1 MPTLDASELAENY
14 GFALSFFKS
23 NSELWKV
30 FNKAVR
36 GNWTS
41 TKFQAAL
48 KNTRWYRKTEKS
60 YRDYLFAKADD
71 PASMAAKINA
81 TTAQV
86 VDAAT
91 TMGARLSY
99 KKAAMIARNSIAHG
113 WSDSQ
118 TRDYLSNYVRM
129 KNGVFYG
136 EAADTAQAL
145 RETAWRNG
153 VRISSTT
160 LQKYARAVARGD
172 MSVEEYKTK
181 IRKSAASLAP
191 DHADQLA
198 AGQDLYDIA
207 QPYMQS
213 MASTLE
219 IPSTD
224 IDLFD
229 KTIRS
234 ALSNRDSKGR
244 PVSKTLWEFER
255 DLRQDSRWLKTDKAR
270 DEMSS
275 TAKSVLSTFGFQGV

>member
-1 MPTLDASELAENY
+1 MPTLSASELAENY

-23 NSELWKV
+23 NKELWKV
-30 FNKAVR
+30 FNKAVK

-41 TKFQAAL
+41 TKFQASL
-48 KNTRWYRKTEKS
+48 KNTNWYRTTSKS
-60 YRDYLFAKADD
+60 YRDYVFAKNDD
-71 PASMAAKINA
+71 PASMAAKIND
-81 TTAQV
+81 TTAQII
-86 VDAAT
+86 DAAV
-91 TMGARLSY
+91 TMGAKVSY
-99 KKAAMIARNSIAHG
+99 KQAAMIARNSISHG

-118 TRDYLSNYVRM
+118 VRDYLAGYVRM

-136 EAADTAQAL
+136 EAADTAEAL

-160 LQKYARAVARGD
+160 LQSYARAIARGD
-172 MSVEEYKTK
+172 ASVDEYKTK

-207 QPYMQS
+207 QPYMQT

-219 IPSTD
+219 IPATD

-229 KTIRS
+229 RNVRS

-244 PVSKTLWEFER
+244 PVTKTLWEFER
-255 DLRQDSRWLKTDKAR
+255 DLRQDSRWLKTNKAR

-275 TAKSVLSTFGFQGV
+275 TARQVLSTFGFQGV

>member
-1 MPTLDASELAENY
+1 VPTLSASELAENY

-23 NSELWKV
+23 NKELWKI
-30 FNKAVR
+30 FNKAVK

-48 KNTRWYRKTEKS
+48 KNTNWYRTTSKS
-60 YRDYLFAKADD
+60 YRDYVFAKNDD
-71 PASMAAKINA
+71 PASMAAKIND
-81 TTAQV
+81 TTAQII
-86 VDAAT
+86 DAAH

-99 KKAAMIARNSIAHG
+99 KQAAAVARNSISHG

-118 TRDYLSNYVRM
+118 VRDYLAGYVRM

-136 EAADTAQAL
+136 EAADTAEAL

-153 VRISSTT
+153 LRISSAT
-160 LQKYARAVARGD
+160 LQSYARAVSRGD
-172 MSVEEYKTK
+172 ASVDEYKTR

-207 QPYMQS
+207 QPYMQA

-219 IPSTD
+219 LPATD

-229 KTIRS
+229 RTIRG

-244 PVSKTLWEFER
+244 PVTKTLWEFER
-255 DLRQDSRWLKTDKAR
+255 DLRQDSRWLKTNKAR

-275 TAKSVLSTFGFQGV
+275 TARQVLSTFGFQGV

>member
-1 MPTLDASELAENY
+1 MPKLEASELAANY

-23 NSELWKV
+23 NKELWRV
-30 FNKAVR
+30 FNQAVK
-36 GNWTS
+36 GNWTA
-41 TKFQAAL
+41 TKFQASL
-48 KNTRWYRKTEKS
+48 KNTKWYRTTEKS
-60 YRDYLFAKADD
+60 YRDYVFAKADD
-71 PASMAAKINA
+71 PASMAAKIND
-81 TTAQV
+81 TTAQI
-86 VDAAT
+86 VDAAN

-99 KKAAMIARNSIAHG
+99 KQAAMVARNSIAHG

-118 TRDYLSNYVRM
+118 IRDYLANYVKV
-129 KNGVFYG
+129 KNGVFHG
-136 EAADTAQAL
+136 EAADTADAL

-153 VRISSTT
+153 VRISSAT
-160 LQKYARAVARGD
+160 LQGYARSVARGD
-172 MSVEEYKTK
+172 GSVDEFKSR

-219 IPSTD
+219 MPSTD

-244 PVSKTLWEFER
+244 PVTKTLWEFER
-255 DLRQDSRWLKTDKAR
+255 DLRNDSRWLKTNKAR

-275 TAKSVLSTFGFQGV
+275 AARSVLTTFGFQGA

>member
-1 MPTLDASELAENY
+1 VPTLSSSELAENY

-23 NSELWKV
+23 NKELWRV
-30 FNKAVR
+30 FNKAVK
-36 GNWTS
+36 GNWS
-41 TKFQAAL
+41 SAKFQAAL
-48 KNTRWYRKTEKS
+48 KNTNWYRTTSKS
-60 YRDYLFAKADD
+60 YRDYVFAKSDD
-71 PASMAAKINA
+71 PASMAAKITN
-81 TTAQV
+81 TAAQII
-86 VDAAT
+86 DAAN
-91 TMGARLSY
+91 TMGAKFSY
-99 KKAAMIARNSIAHG
+99 KTALMISRNSISHG

-118 TRDYLSNYVRM
+118 LRDYLARYVRV
-129 KNGVFYG
+129 KNGVFHG
-136 EAADTAQAL
+136 EAADTAEAL

-153 VRISSTT
+153 IRISSTT
-160 LQKYARAVARGD
+160 LQSYARAIARGD
-172 MSVEEYKTK
+172 ASVDEYKRR

-219 IPSTD
+219 IPATD

-229 KTIRS
+229 RTIRS

-244 PVSKTLWEFER
+244 PVTKTLWEFER
-255 DLRQDSRWLKTDKAR
+255 DLRQDSRWLKTNKAR

-275 TAKSVLSTFGFQGV
+275 TARQVLSTFGFQGV

>member
-1 MPTLDASELAENY
+1 VPTLDASELAENY